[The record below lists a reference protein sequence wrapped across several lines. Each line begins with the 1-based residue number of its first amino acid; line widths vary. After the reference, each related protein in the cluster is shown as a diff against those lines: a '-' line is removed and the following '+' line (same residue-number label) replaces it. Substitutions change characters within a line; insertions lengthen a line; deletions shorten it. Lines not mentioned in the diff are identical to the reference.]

1 MNLQAPRL
9 PLSRGAGPNG
19 LRGAPAAA
27 GQRLPLQG
35 SWLGAAETERLLEIC
50 HETQTANSVC
60 GLERKKRAQRKRG
73 SANSGD
79 SFRRGRF

>member
-19 LRGAPAAA
+19 LRGDPAAA

-35 SWLGAAETERLLEIC
+35 SWRVVPERLSQIC
-50 HETQTANSVC
+50 DCPMSLTALSF
-60 GLERKKRAQRKRG
+60 LSQEKR
-73 SANSGD
+73 
-79 SFRRGRF
+79 